1 MYENSI
7 HRGSQNPS
15 IQPSASSKLPKTDSR
30 RLRASCDGCYLSKVK
45 CTKETPT
52 CTRCLNHGVV
62 CKYSPSQRVGKP
74 RRLREN
80 QQVHHGSTTNST
92 TPDIGATNTSNSQS
106 TSDASVLPPPYSW
119 NINFDPSITAGTSA
133 FNLEDEISM
142 MWPGSLSVTDSENG
156 GFVDD
161 SSRDSNLSSPS
172 NSLPTPASDYPD
184 TPQPSSAGLGRLGN
198 SVVQQQPLPP
208 LFSDEHM
215 LLPDPPP
222 QLFFSPTQDPVA
234 DAGSL
239 PSTDHCTCATAT
251 FDVLRTLHDQSSHTS
266 LDKVLSVNKSAVSTI
281 STILSCLC
289 ARDSTSII
297 TLAVALT
304 KIISRYQSLGGPS
317 SQSSSTNP
325 TTNALTIAPSS
336 TPITLGAYKLDG
348 AEEEQVKLQVV
359 LSELRKMDSLM
370 ARYQERFCLGPV
382 KHEARVYHELVTFLR
397 RRLRDIVEGL
407 QRDLQTVYEAS
418 SL

>member
-1 MYENSI
+1 MYETST
-7 HRGSQNPS
+7 HRGSKSPS
-15 IQPSASSKLPKTDSR
+15 VQTSSPSKFPKADPR

-80 QQVHHGSTTNST
+80 QQVHDRSTTQDT
-92 TPDIGATNTSNSQS
+92 GAAELSNSRS
-106 TSDASVLPPPYSW
+106 TSDASVHPPPYSW
-119 NINFDPSITAGTSA
+119 NINFDPSITTRTTG
-133 FNLEDEISM
+133 FNLDDDLSM
-142 MWPGSLSVTDSENG
+142 IWQSSLSVTDSEKG

-172 NSLPTPASDYPD
+172 NSLPTPVESLSEYPE
-184 TPQPSSAGLGRLGN
+184 TSQPSSAGLERLGK
-198 SVVQQQPLPP
+198 SVQQPAPQP
-208 LFSDEHM
+208 LFSEEH
-215 LLPDPPP
+215 LLLQDPLP
-222 QLFFSPTQDPVA
+222 QLYFSPTQDPVA
-234 DAGSL
+234 AARSL
-239 PSTDHCTCATAT
+239 PATDNCTCATTT
-251 FDVLRTLHDQSSHTS
+251 FDILKTLHDQLSHTS
-266 LDKVLSVNKSAVSTI
+266 FDKVLSVNKAAVSTI
-281 STILSCLC
+281 STVLSCPC
-289 ARDSTSII
+289 TRDSTSIM

-304 KIISRYQSLGGPS
+304 KIMSRYQAIGGPS
-317 SQSSSTNP
+317 AQSSGTSF
-325 TTNALTIAPSS
+325 TTDTFTIAPSP

-348 AEEEQVKLQVV
+348 AEEEQVKLQVI
-359 LSELRKMDSLM
+359 LSELRKVDGLVS
-370 ARYQERFCLGPV
+370 RFQDRFCIGPV
-382 KHEARVYHELVTFLR
+382 KHEARVYNELVLLLR

>member
-7 HRGSQNPS
+7 HRDSKSPS
-15 IQPSASSKLPKTDSR
+15 IQAGASSKLPRTDSR

-45 CTKETPT
+45 CTKENPT

-80 QQVHHGSTTNST
+80 QQVHHGSTTQDIN
-92 TPDIGATNTSNSQS
+92 IGATNTSNSRS
-106 TSDASVLPPPYSW
+106 TSDASVHPPPYSW
-119 NINFDPSITAGTSA
+119 NINFDPSITAGTSG

-142 MWPGSLSVTDSENG
+142 MWPGSLSVTESENG
-156 GFVDD
+156 GFVND

-172 NSLPTPASDYPD
+172 TSLPTPDSGYSN
-184 TPQPSSAGLGRLGN
+184 TRQLSSAGLGRLGK
-198 SVVQQQPLPP
+198 SVVQHQPLPP
-208 LFSDEHM
+208 LFADEHM

-222 QLFFSPTQDPVA
+222 QLFFSPTQAPVA

-239 PSTDHCTCATAT
+239 PSTDHCTCATRT

-289 ARDSTSII
+289 TRDSTSII

-317 SQSSSTNP
+317 SQSSGTNP
-325 TTNALTIAPSS
+325 TTDALTIAPSS
-336 TPITLGAYKLDG
+336 TPITLGVYKLDG
-348 AEEEQVKLQVV
+348 AEEEQVKLQVI
-359 LSELRKMDSLM
+359 LSELRKMDGLM
-370 ARYQERFCLGPV
+370 ARYHERFCLGPV